1 MGRPFSSEDRR
12 RRYGYGLVSEH
23 YIRTGQPLAE
33 KLSVDARR
41 DEEIRAEIL
50 ADDIWQNIRK
60 SERPKKKGKRRRDKS
75 DRQVIFV

>member
-1 MGRPFSSEDRR
+1 MVRELSAEDRR
-12 RRYGYGLVSEH
+12 RRYGRGLVSEH

-33 KLSVDARR
+33 KFAIDARR

-50 ADDIWQNIRK
+50 ADDIWQNIRHSK
-60 SERPKKKGKRRRDKS
+60 QPKKKGKRSRDKS